1 MNQGEARAA
10 LERVLELGHE
20 IVPLVDGE
28 APDTAEAVLLF
39 TCDVIQSTEKR
50 MWRRMEEVHS
60 SGKQLFVAG
69 CVASVSGRK
78 VLERFP
84 GACVLDTMGLPS
96 TLESI
101 RACFG
106 GGSGKGP
113 KNEEGPQK
121 RVDVI
126 VPISTGCIGNCSY
139 CLTKLARGGLLS
151 YPEEDIIARI
161 ERGLSEGKK
170 EVLLTCQD
178 TAAYGL
184 DMDAGQSGLGGLLR
198 SITRRVKGPHMVR
211 VGMMNP
217 ATLRPRMEEVLS
229 GFEGE
234 DIFKFFHIP
243 LQSGSDK
250 ILSDMGRGHSI
261 DDFRSIVERV
271 RERYPRATL
280 STDIIVGFPG
290 ETAQDHEMNIH
301 AVEALRPE
309 ILNITRFSRR
319 RGTRADVM
327 KDQVHGRISKE
338 LSRELTRLHRG
349 MLPSILGKRL
359 GIHKGCLVTE
369 VGKVEGTMMAR
380 DQSYLPIVIDAA
392 SAKLGEFVDIE
403 TCEAGPTYLKGK
415 VVGRSIIRPG
425 L

>member
-1 MNQGEARAA
+1 MWNGHKISVVLPTYNERDSIRECIERFLATGCVDEVLVVNNNAAPGTSEEVAKTRAREVFEPAQGYGASMQRGLGEAKG
-10 LERVLELGHE
+10 EW
-20 IVPLVDGE
+20 IVVCEPDGTFQ
-28 APDTAEAVLLF
+28 P
-39 TCDVIQSTEKR
+39 
-50 MWRRMEEVHS
+50 
-60 SGKQLFVAG
+60 
-69 CVASVSGRK
+69 
-78 VLERFP
+78 
-84 GACVLDTMGLPS
+84 
-96 TLESI
+96 
-101 RACFG
+101 
-106 GGSGKGP
+106 
-113 KNEEGPQK
+113 
-121 RVDVI
+121 
-126 VPISTGCIGNCSY
+126 
-139 CLTKLARGGLLS
+139 
-151 YPEEDIIARI
+151 
-161 ERGLSEGKK
+161 
-170 EVLLTCQD
+170 
-178 TAAYGL
+178 
-184 DMDAGQSGLGGLLR
+184 
-198 SITRRVKGPHMVR
+198 
-211 VGMMNP
+211 
-217 ATLRPRMEEVLS
+217 
-229 GFEGE
+229 E